1 MGLFYEKNQ
10 MDLSDELL
18 VYRFGQ
24 GIKLLRPNHQ
34 SRQKQIS
41 LGRSTQHTV
50 GSMLKVPMCCYF
62 DDLDI
67 TIQRT
72 NEHNAEAC
80 GYDSAKEGVGKTL
93 FDIFDDSAAN
103 LIFNKDKE
111 MLQAN
116 RMHFAEETALCKDD
130 IQYQALS
137 VKFPWYGDDNCII
150 GMMGFSIVLG
160 KQPLA
165 ESLAQITQ
173 LGLLNNTSSSILPG
187 LEIDNQYLSKRESEC
202 LRLTVR
208 GKSAKQIAIELE
220 ISRRTVEEYLNNIK
234 LKLGVFS
241 KSELIDKVFD
251 TFYG

>member
-1 MGLFYEKNQ
+1 MKRNQ
-10 MDLSDELL
+10 TDLSDELL
-18 VYRFGQ
+18 VYRFGH
-24 GIKLLRPNHQ
+24 GIKLLRPDLV
-34 SRQKQIS
+34 SKQKPIN
-41 LGRSTQHTV
+41 LDRSTQHTV
-50 GSMLKVPMCCYF
+50 GSMLKLPICCYF

-72 NEHNAEAC
+72 NEYNAEAC
-80 GYDSAKEGVGKTL
+80 GYDSAQEGVGKKL
-93 FDIFDDSAAN
+93 FDIFDDGAAN
-103 LIFNKDKE
+103 LIFKKDTE

-116 RMHFAEETALCKDD
+116 RMHLAEETALCKDD

-137 VKFPWYGDDNCII
+137 VKFPWYGDDNHIV

-165 ESLAQITQ
+165 ESLSQISQ

-187 LEIDNQYLSKRESEC
+187 LEINNQYLSKRESEC

-208 GKSAKQIAIELE
+208 GKSAKQIAAELE

-234 LKLGVFS
+234 LKFGVFS

-251 TFYG
+251 AYYG